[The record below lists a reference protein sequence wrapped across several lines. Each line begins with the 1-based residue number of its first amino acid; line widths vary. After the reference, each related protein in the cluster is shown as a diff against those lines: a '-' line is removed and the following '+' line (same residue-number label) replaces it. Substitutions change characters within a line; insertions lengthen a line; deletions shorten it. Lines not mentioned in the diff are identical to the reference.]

1 MPGELKKSY
10 EIFFEEL
17 MDFAKDNC
25 EDLVFKQS
33 IDLDFLKDNS
43 EVKLKR
49 NLSEYDVIIFH
60 FETCEYEDYYN
71 LVECVRRFFLY
82 FGASNIANYE
92 CSWFNQVISVF
103 LE

>member
-49 NLSEYDVIIFH
+49 NL
-60 FETCEYEDYYN
+60 FE
-71 LVECVRRFFLY
+71 
-82 FGASNIANYE
+82 
-92 CSWFNQVISVF
+92 
-103 LE
+103 